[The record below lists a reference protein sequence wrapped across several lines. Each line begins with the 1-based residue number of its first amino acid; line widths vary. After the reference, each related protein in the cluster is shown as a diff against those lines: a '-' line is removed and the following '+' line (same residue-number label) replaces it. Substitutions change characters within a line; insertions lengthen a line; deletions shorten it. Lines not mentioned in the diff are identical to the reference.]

1 MNNALEKVVAR
12 IVQGIQPD
20 RIILF
25 GSQAREDYSGE
36 SDYDICVI
44 KEGIEHRRKL
54 AQQIYRLLYGVG
66 VAVDVIVETPESFDE
81 LKDDPFLIYKEIAK
95 DGRVLYE
102 KSVPR

>member
-1 MNNALEKVVAR
+1 MNNALEKVVGR

-44 KEGIEHRRKL
+44 KI
-54 AQQIYRLLYGVG
+54 IS
-66 VAVDVIVETPESFDE
+66 T
-81 LKDDPFLIYKEIAK
+81 
-95 DGRVLYE
+95 
-102 KSVPR
+102 